1 MFLAEYE
8 DKVDPDTI
16 LLPGAS
22 APNLNTLEQFEL
34 DYSQVDRRRG
44 RRLYKRY
51 NLVLCPYQALSLQ
64 PQKESSSESIVEC
77 GVSLLNS
84 LNIHTNPRQ
93 HSKLA
98 LVAKTLGIISNM
110 ILLFLSKAWPKT
122 RLGYFRYQ
130 QYHYERIHLAT
141 TYSITKKMGSLA
153 LQENISKNEEYF
165 DQLTG
170 VVSPPSSA
178 HK

>member
-1 MFLAEYE
+1 M
-8 DKVDPDTI
+8 
-16 LLPGAS
+16 
-22 APNLNTLEQFEL
+22 
-34 DYSQVDRRRG
+34 
-44 RRLYKRY
+44 
-51 NLVLCPYQALSLQ
+51 
-64 PQKESSSESIVEC
+64 EC

-98 LVAKTLGIISNM
+98 LVAKTLGILSNM

-165 DQLTG
+165 ENLRKCYNPTQAFSRDDTG
-170 VVSPPSSA
+170 RSRSSEGLMNSYEFSEQKVTEFLGE
-178 HK
+178 HRPYRFLNT